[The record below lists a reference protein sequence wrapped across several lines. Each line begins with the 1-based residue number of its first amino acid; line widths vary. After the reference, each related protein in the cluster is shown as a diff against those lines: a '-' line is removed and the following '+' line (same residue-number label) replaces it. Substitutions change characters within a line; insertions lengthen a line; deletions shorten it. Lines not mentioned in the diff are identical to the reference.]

1 MNIEEYADELR
12 LIKKQYGQEEDL
24 YFIINKLIRER
35 LPENTVLR
43 DIHRAQN
50 TDNKIFPAREN
61 FNKYGQIP
69 DFIILDSKFDQLKDK
84 DSQKKYVY
92 GCVEVKK
99 LIEGKNTINKEV
111 GKITEEFLGK
121 ADGKIKKAEYLIKEY
136 FNEGIMIKICKKEFT
151 IKKEIT
157 IIESKTKEKSK
168 TKVTYQI
175 IIKNKIIN
183 KNFAELLK
191 EIAGFK
197 RVIYTNGLE
206 WVYFECE
213 NQNEKI
219 KNTNKKE
226 IEIIVKVWKICE
238 LSEKIVEGE
247 ISEKDRKSFE
257 KLGEKLEMIFKNL
270 DKSG

>member
-61 FNKYGQIP
+61 FKKYGQVP
-69 DFIILDSKFDQLKDK
+69 DFIILDREFDQLKDK

-99 LIEGKNTINKEV
+99 LIKGKNTINKEV
-111 GKITEEFLGK
+111 GEITEEFLGK

-136 FNEGIMIKICKKEFT
+136 FNEGIIIKICKKEFT

-157 IIESKTKEKSK
+157 IEKSK

-175 IIKNKIIN
+175 IIKNIIIN

-219 KNTNKKE
+219 ENANKKE
-226 IEIIVKVWKICE
+226 IKILVKVWKICE

-247 ISEKDRKSFE
+247 ISGKDRKSFE
-257 KLGEKLEMIFKNL
+257 KLGERLEMIFRQHRTTTA
-270 DKSG
+270 